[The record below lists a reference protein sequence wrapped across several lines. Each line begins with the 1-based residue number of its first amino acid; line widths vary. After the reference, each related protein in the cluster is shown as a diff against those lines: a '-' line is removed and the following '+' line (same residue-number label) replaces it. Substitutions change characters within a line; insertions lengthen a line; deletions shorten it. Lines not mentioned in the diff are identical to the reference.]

1 VCCVDSVV
9 HLRCGN
15 AVLARDFWHLDRR
28 SRLSARFHATSR
40 MIPSTGSIMCRYLNI
55 TLRFGSW
62 PIYGKPARG
71 LARQKAHSPRRQRI
85 GDCWMRTRVNER
97 ERRVSA
103 LTNNRVRQ
111 LHSWHHQ
118 LEFFVIHRLQP
129 GNLHVEVDIR
139 RCRVLLL
146 TDSILS
152 ASIRP
157 PPHHPST

>member
-1 VCCVDSVV
+1 VLCRQCSSSALRECGVGARLLASGPAKPPVCKISCDKPDDPKHWQHHVPLFEHHTKV
-9 HLRCGN
+9 C
-15 AVLARDFWHLDRR
+15 
-28 SRLSARFHATSR
+28 
-40 MIPSTGSIMCRYLNI
+40 
-55 TLRFGSW
+55 SW